1 MSNKTSSVFFQKL
14 SRRAKDKDIIK
25 YGYCDQEPG
34 PFFGSFAEL
43 FCFLALIVC
52 VCIIIYGLKYVNG
65 DFKRS
70 TKESENPRLPN
81 KPFQAKDIEQQRREQ
96 KTFCV

>member
-1 MSNKTSSVFFQKL
+1 MKAEN
-14 SRRAKDKDIIK
+14 KDIIK
-25 YGYCDQEPG
+25 YGFGDEEATT
-34 PFFGSFAEL
+34 FFGSFGEPL
-43 FCFLALIVC
+43 CFLALIVC

-81 KPFQAKDIEQQRREQ
+81 KPFEAKDVEQQRREQ